1 MNRVVKSKL
10 FYAIPWLFVL
20 LGCLMCFN
28 DTIWVDE
35 AFSVEMVKHSFI
47 EIIKLDA
54 LDVHPP
60 LYYLIYK
67 IFAEP
72 FLKCGGGTECLILI
86 GKIVSLIPHLILVC
100 IGFTSIKREYGTK
113 VAFLF
118 NAMITGMP
126 CMLLYA
132 TEIRMYS
139 WSLLFVTC
147 AFLQALRTIKEDD
160 TRSFILLT
168 LFSTAAAYT
177 HYFACV
183 SAIIIY
189 LELLAFFFFTKKRKK
204 FIYTFFSGIGVV
216 VMYIPWIWIFM
227 SQLKEVQGSYWIEP
241 VSLKEIIKQI
251 VFMFRKGPVTPFIL
265 MFGALGFLYVVITFI
280 KGRMAPFFGVGVW
293 AGTIIAGNVLS
304 LLIRPIFVSRYQI
317 ASAGCLW
324 LALAIAL
331 SEIDNKKLKKWATL
345 VLVSS
350 CLFVNLS
357 YVKSDYETNK
367 NTQITVAALDQYL
380 QEDTVIISDYGHI
393 QRVVAVKY
401 PENENVVFEQPLT
414 ELTKSVYSDCNL
426 TKCDRNI
433 VDKYKGKNILV
444 LEQNKELHE
453 LLNQRGIETLYL
465 GQYKISEY
473 TFDLYITS

>member
-1 MNRVVKSKL
+1 M
-10 FYAIPWLFVL
+10 
-20 LGCLMCFN
+20 
-28 DTIWVDE
+28 
-35 AFSVEMVKHSFI
+35 
-47 EIIKLDA
+47 
-54 LDVHPP
+54 
-60 LYYLIYK
+60 
-67 IFAEP
+67 
-72 FLKCGGGTECLILI
+72 GGGTERLIQI
-86 GKIVSLIPHLILVC
+86 GKIVSLIPYLILVC

-118 NAMITGMP
+118 NVMITGMP
-126 CMLLYA
+126 CMLLCA

-147 AFLQALRTIKEDD
+147 AFLQALRIIKEDN
-160 TRSFILLT
+160 TRSFILLA

-189 LELLAFFFFTKKRKK
+189 LELLMFFFFTKRREKLV
-204 FIYTFFSGIGVV
+204 YTFFSGIGVV
-216 VMYIPWIWIFM
+216 VMYIPWLWIFM

-241 VSLKEIIKQI
+241 VSVKGVITQFA
-251 VFMFRKGPVTPFIL
+251 FMFRKKPGTPFVL
-265 MFGALGFLYVVITFI
+265 MVSGLGFLYVVIAFI

-304 LLIRPIFVSRYQI
+304 ILIRPIFVSRYQI

-367 NTQITVAALDQYL
+367 NTQITAAALDQYL
-380 QEDTVIISDYGHI
+380 QEDTVIISDNNHI

-401 PENENVVFEQPLT
+401 PENENVVFEHPLT

-426 TKCDRNI
+426 TRCD
-433 VDKYKGKNILV
+433 VPKLKGV
-444 LEQNKELHE
+444 RH
-453 LLNQRGIETLYL
+453 R
-465 GQYKISEY
+465 
-473 TFDLYITS
+473 